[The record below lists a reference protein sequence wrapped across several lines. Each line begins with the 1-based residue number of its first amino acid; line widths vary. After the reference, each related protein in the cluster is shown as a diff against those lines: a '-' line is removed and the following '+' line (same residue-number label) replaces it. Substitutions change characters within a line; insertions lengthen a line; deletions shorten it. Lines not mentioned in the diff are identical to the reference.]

1 MGELLNGMKRSHMC
15 GVLRTSDIGQKVTLM
30 GWVQRKRN
38 LGGLIFVDLR
48 DKTGMVQIVFDT
60 KLSQEAFDKAEGLR
74 GEFVIALTGVITQRE
89 SVNDQMPT
97 GQIEVFADSL
107 KILNESEV
115 PPIHIND
122 DDKANETLRLKYRY
136 LDLRKPKMQSKLY
149 FRSKLAKTAR
159 NFLDD
164 NGFTDVE
171 TPVLTKPTPEGARD
185 YLVPS
190 RVNPGKFYALP
201 QSPQLFKQI
210 LMVSGFDRY
219 YQIVRCFRDE
229 DLRADRQPE
238 FTQIDIEMSFVEQED
253 VIAIN
258 EQLIHKMFKD
268 ALGVEVELPLLQMP
282 YQEAM
287 DRYGVDKPDI
297 RFGLELV
304 ALNDLVKD
312 CGFKVFTDAIATGGD
327 VRGINIKGAS
337 EKISRKDLDKLQDH
351 VKTYG
356 AKGLAWI
363 RINEGEIASPIAKF
377 FSDDEMKAL
386 VARMGGEVGD
396 VLVFV
401 ADKSNV
407 VYDALGNLRNELAK
421 KLELTTEGDYKLLW
435 VTEFPLLE
443 YDEEAQ
449 RFSAKH
455 HPFTSPMDEDLHLL
469 DTDPG
474 KVRAKAYDIVLNGV
488 EIGGGSIRI
497 HTADLQRKMFTAL
510 GFTEEQ
516 AYAKFGFLLD
526 AFKYGTP
533 PHGGIAY
540 GLDRLVMLMTGTE
553 NIREVIAFPKTQNAT
568 CLMTEA
574 PTVVEANQLVE
585 LAISVIEKEV
595 SVEDILSNL

>member
-1 MGELLNGMKRSHMC
+1 MGELLNGMKRTHMC
-15 GVLRTSDIGQKVTLM
+15 GVLRQEHISEKVTLM

-48 DKTGMVQIVFDT
+48 DKSGMVQIVFDT
-60 KLSQEAFDKAEGLR
+60 VVSEDAFNKAEGLR
-74 GEFVIALTGVITQRE
+74 GEFVIAVTGEVRQRE
-89 SVNDQMPT
+89 SVNDNMPT

-122 DDKANETLRLKYRY
+122 DDKANEMLRLKYRY
-136 LDLRKPKMQSKLY
+136 LDLRKPKMQNKLF
-149 FRSKLAKTAR
+149 FRAKLMKTVR
-159 NFLDD
+159 TFLDE
-164 NGFTDVE
+164 NGFTEVE

-190 RVNPGKFYALP
+190 RVNEGKFYALP

-238 FTQIDIEMSFVEQED
+238 FTQIDMEMSFVEQDD
-253 VIAIN
+253 VMALN
-258 EQLIHKMFKD
+258 EGLVQKMFKD
-268 ALGVEVELPLLQMP
+268 AIGVDIELPLQRMP
-282 YQEAM
+282 YEEAM
-287 DRYGVDKPDI
+287 NRYGVDKPDI

-312 CGFKVFTDAIATGGD
+312 CGFSVFSGAIAAGGD

-337 EKISRKDLDKLQDH
+337 EKISRKDLDKLQDF

-363 RINEGEIASPIAKF
+363 RVSENEIASPIAKF
-377 FSDDEMKAL
+377 FSDDEMKAIL
-386 VARMGGEVGD
+386 DRMDAEVGD

-421 KLELTTEGDYKLLW
+421 RLELVKDGEYKLLW

-443 YDEEAQ
+443 YDEEAK
-449 RFSAKH
+449 RYAAKH
-455 HPFTSPMDEDLHLL
+455 HPFTSPMDEDLELL
-469 DTDPG
+469 DTNPG
-474 KVRAKAYDIVLNGV
+474 AVRAKAYDMVLNGV

-497 HTADLQRKMFTAL
+497 HNAPLQNKMFKAL
-510 GFTEEQ
+510 GFSEEE

-533 PHGGIAY
+533 PHGGIAF
-540 GLDRLVMLMTGTE
+540 GLDRLVMLFTGTE

-574 PTVVEANQLVE
+574 PTNVDANQLVE
-585 LAISVIEKEV
+585 LSIATTVTEKE
-595 SVEDILSNL
+595 